1 MRSVHTEGSARA
13 HRARVSDACVALSS
27 TDAPGNSNCIGLS
40 TIHLPAPLGSTG
52 VTPHRSSYECS
63 DSSAFV
69 LERVAAPPSLG
80 ECRGLPPS
88 RTPSSSHSASNHR
101 TTPGHRFSLRLA
113 GTCLDRSSDMRRS
126 RQSYVSA
133 ISVTGY
139 SRLRPSLAGSPGCR
153 AESSSSTCGLAVRL
167 PLLSTPPRGDA
178 VTVGFQCK
186 TPFGSGLTP
195 LWRGTLEGVRAQA
208 ARLRSQPCPILLR
221 CQGMPQT
228 RRRLGDSN
236 RIAFHPDERF

>member
-1 MRSVHTEGSARA
+1 MSALTPLP
-13 HRARVSDACVALSS
+13 SFWDA
-27 TDAPGNSNCIGLS
+27 N
-40 TIHLPAPLGSTG
+40 
-52 VTPHRSSYECS
+52 
-63 DSSAFV
+63 
-69 LERVAAPPSLG
+69 APPSLG
-80 ECRGLPPS
+80 ECRGLPSS

-101 TTPGHRFSLRLA
+101 TTPGHRFSFRLT
-113 GTCLDRSSDMRRS
+113 GTCLDRSSGTGQS

-186 TPFGSGLTP
+186 TPFRSGLTP
-195 LWRGTLEGVRAQA
+195 LWRGTLEGVRAASTWRARPSGGSVVASTISVHREAQVTVEAVPTPRPFTHTNRQDRIAWHERHA
-208 ARLRSQPCPILLR
+208 APACWIGVVKSGRMILL
-221 CQGMPQT
+221 
-228 RRRLGDSN
+228 LE
-236 RIAFHPDERF
+236 RIPCGEFE